1 MTINFD
7 MFVFVVIVF
16 VTIGLVAWDEYKEYK
31 GRKK

>member
-1 MTINFD
+1 MAIDFN

-16 VTIGLVAWDEYKEYK
+16 VTIGLVAWDEYK